1 MKRAPAAAPK
11 PAPIRKERTIIFAEL
26 PPGQLPEAAGFLGS
40 LERLELAPGSE
51 PRSLDVA
58 YDLRDHS
65 LEELESALQDRGITT
80 LGQLRGMVSSAPAE
94 VATILNSSSERVS
107 SIGSAIGTLG
117 MAAMRKSRAE
127 ASAVTALGGV
137 SAETGRNLASLGFA
151 TVGAVAALSETES
164 DKIVT
169 AFSGNR
175 ELARTVIAAARKVIV

>member
-65 LEELESALQDRGITT
+65 LEELESALQDRGFHLDTS
-80 LGQLRGMVSSAPAE
+80 LLYKLKRALYYYAE
-94 VATILNSSSERVS
+94 ETER
-107 SIGSAIGTLG
+107 
-117 MAAMRKSRAE
+117 
-127 ASAVTALGGV
+127 
-137 SAETGRNLASLGFA
+137 RNLTMPERPLKQASNEA
-151 TVGAVAALSETES
+151 YIRAWERRQHS
-164 DKIVT
+164 DHDTTPEIW
-169 AFSGNR
+169 R
-175 ELARTVIAAARKVIV
+175 EYR